1 MNHLHATQQDGA
13 APIVGSAGPERS
25 EGTPL
30 FRSGAPAALSVDDAF
45 SPLELDFFKRAEE
58 LYASV
63 FHTLEDFEPE
73 AA

>member
-13 APIVGSAGPERS
+13 AAIVAAPPA
-25 EGTPL
+25 PL
-30 FRSGAPAALSVDDAF
+30 SLDDVF

-63 FHTLEDFEPE
+63 FHNWEDLEPE

>member
-1 MNHLHATQQDGA
+1 MNHFHATEQDGA
-13 APIVGSAGPERS
+13 A
-25 EGTPL
+25 
-30 FRSGAPAALSVDDAF
+30 APAALSLDDAF